1 MFKRLWW
8 PFTDYFRD
16 TDKPLILT
24 CLAATLFGCVAV
36 LSTTAYTGSRR
47 QFIVQFAAM
56 IIGLGLAVAISLYD
70 YSGFKKSGKYIA
82 AFALILVGLTFVI
95 GVAPEGT
102 DAKAWI
108 ELPIIN
114 LTFQPAELLKIAFV
128 ITFSLHLSALKENI
142 NKPLYLLTL
151 LVHGAIPIAII
162 HFQGDDGTAII
173 FGIIM
178 IAMLLAAGLKWRY
191 FAIMGGLAAAAAPV
205 LYFFVLSSYQ
215 KERILAMF
223 DLEADLQG
231 IGWQQWRGRM
241 ALANG
246 GFFGQG
252 LFNGQLTQAGPKNGG
267 VPEGYNDFIFVS
279 IGEET
284 GFLGCFIVIAL
295 LAVICFLVLNVA
307 KNSRDLQGR
316 YLCAGIFAI
325 FISQIIINLGMCL
338 SVLPVIGVTLPFFSA
353 GGTSLVVTYV
363 SIGIVLSVYMHKSS
377 RVLLG

>member
-8 PFTDYFRD
+8 SFTDYFRD
-16 TDKPLILT
+16 TDKPLILFS
-24 CLAATLFGCVAV
+24 LAATLFGCLAV
-36 LSTTAYTGSRR
+36 LSATMYTGSRR
-47 QFIVQFAAM
+47 NFMVQFFAM
-56 IIGLGLAVAISLYD
+56 IIGLVLAVFVSLYD
-70 YSGFKKSGKYIA
+70 YSGFKKTGKYIA
-82 AFALILVGLTFVI
+82 AASLFLVLLTFFI
-95 GVAPEGT
+95 GIAPEGT

-108 ELPIIN
+108 EIPFIKI
-114 LTFQPAELLKIAFV
+114 TFQPAELLKVAFV
-128 ITFSLHLSALKENI
+128 ITFSLHLAMLKQNL

-151 LVHGAIPIAII
+151 LVHGGFPIALI

-178 IAMLLAAGLKWRY
+178 VAMLIAAGLKWRY
-191 FAIMGGLAAAAAPV
+191 FAIMGGLVAVAAPLV
-205 LYFFVLSSYQ
+205 YFFVLSSYQ

-267 VPEGYNDFIFVS
+267 VPEGYNDFILVS

-284 GFLGCFIVIAL
+284 GFFGVLIVLVL
-295 LAVICFLVLNVA
+295 LAVICFLILRTA
-307 KNSRDLQGR
+307 KNARDLQGHC
-316 YLCAGIFAI
+316 LCVGIFAI
-325 FISQIIINLGMCL
+325 FVSQIIINLGMCL

-353 GGTSLVVTYV
+353 GGTSLLVTYAC
-363 SIGIVLSVYMHKSS
+363 IGIVLSVYMHKDS